1 MLTKF
6 KCGRCGSL
14 ILVQQATNDPQ
25 VVICNN
31 CKTKYTLKPRNMT
44 ESVMGAGLVGAL
56 TGAAIGGLP
65 GAAIGGIIGSL
76 IGTSGTNTTYKRDS
90 GSRG

>member
-1 MLTKF
+1 
-6 KCGRCGSL
+6 
-14 ILVQQATNDPQ
+14 
-25 VVICNN
+25 
-31 CKTKYTLKPRNMT
+31 
-44 ESVMGAGLVGAL
+44 MGAGLVGAL